1 MNSFVEEKYSE
12 EDESLLVFG
21 SIGRSRFHRKNRK
34 GYQAW
39 IYNVVLHLLYDPEAA
54 ADLTQEILIQVI
66 GKLPQFLGES
76 RLATWIYKIALN
88 YAFRAKRSEAKKI
101 SRARKDFYQFMNS
114 KCGLVR
120 NENPCRC
127 ARKTKGF
134 NRIGNRKSERIKI
147 LQRIPP
153 IYLSRNVRG
162 KSQRCLMSMWNRV
175 MLLCIVNINS

>member
-21 SIGRSRFHRKNRK
+21 SIGRSRFHRKNRE
-34 GYQAW
+34 GHQVL
-39 IYNVVLHLLYDPEAA
+39 IYNVVLRLLYDPESA

-66 GKLPQFLGES
+66 GKLPQFRGES

-88 YAFRAKRSEAKKI
+88 YAFRAKRSEAKKK
-101 SRARKDFYQFMNS
+101 SRARKDFYQFINS
-114 KCGLVR
+114 KCGLVP

-134 NRIGNRKSERIKI
+134 IELG
-147 LQRIPP
+147 
-153 IYLSRNVRG
+153 
-162 KSQRCLMSMWNRV
+162 
-175 MLLCIVNINS
+175 IVNLKELKFFKESLRSIYPGKCAGKVNVVW